1 MSIDHEYASLE
12 KVKNHNIIK
21 ALLSIPYLM
30 EIINLSSQIK
40 FITFFAEWCPNCEYE
55 AIELKKYYDSHHL
68 DIDFSMIMLSS
79 KEKSKRFI
87 NNCQLNM
94 NDYYEILIQ
103 KMI

>member
-12 KVKNHNIIK
+12 KVKNNNIIK

-55 AIELKKYYDSHHL
+55 AIELKKYYDS
-68 DIDFSMIMLSS
+68 FS
-79 KEKSKRFI
+79 K
-87 NNCQLNM
+87 LNSY
-94 NDYYEILIQ
+94 NLV
-103 KMI
+103 